1 MGGKIPSGCFRD
13 RKEVQMMEKEKE
25 AIRGEPGSL
34 WNLSYILA
42 LVIST
47 VSGFSFY
54 MNQSLLAG
62 YLQGPEIG
70 ITAQTAG
77 VIVGLFS
84 LTSLFCRPFCGI
96 LADRINNKLLLLISM
111 LLMSAGLTGFAFTK
125 AAAGFFFFRI
135 LNGLGFAVSS
145 TVQVAMA
152 TRYIPRGKTGEGI
165 GYLGLGNV
173 LGSAVAPGLGIA
185 VSEAMGVRAMLLVS
199 AALPAAACLIL
210 PLLGKTASA
219 AKKAARKIRFRDI
232 LDPSAFPYSISA
244 GVFAFGN
251 GMINAYI
258 VLFAAARG
266 VESVALYF
274 TVYAICMLLIRPL
287 SGKLMDRKGIRWTVY
302 PGILLTMASFALLAV
317 STSLP
322 MILASSI
329 LRAVGQGSAQP
340 SLQAGCVNYMGRDRA
355 GVATSTYYLFS
366 DVGQG
371 IGPMLGGVIIGS
383 MAGAAGYETLYW
395 LCAGLMLLNLF
406 FIAGFFR
413 KHGIQ

>member
-1 MGGKIPSGCFRD
+1 
-13 RKEVQMMEKEKE
+13 MMEKKKE
-25 AIRGEPGSL
+25 AIQGEPGSL

>member
-1 MGGKIPSGCFRD
+1 
-13 RKEVQMMEKEKE
+13 MMEKKKE
-25 AIRGEPGSL
+25 AIQGEPGSL

-258 VLFAAARG
+258 VLFATARG

-322 MILASSI
+322 MILVSSI

-371 IGPMLGGVIIGS
+371 IGPMLGGVIVGS

>member
-13 RKEVQMMEKEKE
+13 RKEVQMMEKKKE
-25 AIRGEPGSL
+25 AIQGEPGSL

-406 FIAGFFR
+406 FIAGFFQ

>member
-1 MGGKIPSGCFRD
+1 
-13 RKEVQMMEKEKE
+13 MMEKKKE
-25 AIRGEPGSL
+25 AIQGEPGSL

-258 VLFAAARG
+258 VLFATARG

>member
-1 MGGKIPSGCFRD
+1 
-13 RKEVQMMEKEKE
+13 MMEKEKE

-54 MNQSLLAG
+54 MIQSLLAG

>member
-1 MGGKIPSGCFRD
+1 
-13 RKEVQMMEKEKE
+13 MMEKKKE
-25 AIRGEPGSL
+25 AIQGEPGSL

-322 MILASSI
+322 MILVSSI

>member
-1 MGGKIPSGCFRD
+1 
-13 RKEVQMMEKEKE
+13 MEKKKE
-25 AIRGEPGSL
+25 AIQGEPGSL

>member
-1 MGGKIPSGCFRD
+1 
-13 RKEVQMMEKEKE
+13 
-25 AIRGEPGSL
+25 
-34 WNLSYILA
+34 
-42 LVIST
+42 
-47 VSGFSFY
+47 
-54 MNQSLLAG
+54 
-62 YLQGPEIG
+62 
-70 ITAQTAG
+70 
-77 VIVGLFS
+77 
-84 LTSLFCRPFCGI
+84 
-96 LADRINNKLLLLISM
+96 M

-258 VLFAAARG
+258 VLFATARG

-302 PGILLTMASFALLAV
+302 PGILLTMASFALL
-317 STSLP
+317 
-322 MILASSI
+322 
-329 LRAVGQGSAQP
+329 
-340 SLQAGCVNYMGRDRA
+340 RDRA

>member
-1 MGGKIPSGCFRD
+1 
-13 RKEVQMMEKEKE
+13 MEKETLH
-25 AIRGEPGSL
+25 AEPESL

-47 VSGFSFY
+47 VSAFSFY

-62 YLQGPEIG
+62 YLQSPEIG
-70 ITAQTAG
+70 ITAQAAG

-111 LLMSAGLTGFAFTK
+111 LLMAAGLTGFAFTK
-125 AAAGFFFFRI
+125 TMPGFLFFRI

-145 TVQVAMA
+145 TVQIAMA
-152 TRYIPRGKTGEGI
+152 TRYIPKNRTGEGI

-185 VSEAMGVRAMLLVS
+185 VSDALGVRAMLLVS

-210 PLLGKTASA
+210 PLLRKTTSAAKTAS
-219 AKKAARKIRFRDI
+219 RKIRFRDI

-251 GMINAYI
+251 GIINAYI
-258 VLFAAARG
+258 VLFAGTRG
-266 VESVALYF
+266 VESIALYF
-274 TVYAICMLLIRPL
+274 TVYAVCMLLIRPL
-287 SGKLMDRKGIRWTVY
+287 SGKLMDRMGIRWTVY
-302 PGILLTMASFALLAV
+302 PGILLTMLSFGLLAV
-317 STSLP
+317 STGLP
-322 MILASSI
+322 MILASSVI
-329 LRAVGQGSAQP
+329 RAIGQGSAQP
-340 SLQAGCVNYMGRDRA
+340 SLQAGCVNFMGRDRA

-371 IGPMLGGVIIGS
+371 IGPMLGGVIVGS
-383 MAGAAGYETLYW
+383 MAGAAGYATLFW
-395 LCAGLMLLNLF
+395 LCAGLMLLNLL
-406 FIAGFFR
+406 FIGGFFR
-413 KHGIQ
+413 RHGIR

>member
-1 MGGKIPSGCFRD
+1 
-13 RKEVQMMEKEKE
+13 MMEKKKE
-25 AIRGEPGSL
+25 AIQGEPGSL

-145 TVQVAMA
+145 TVHVAMA

-322 MILASSI
+322 MILVSSI

>member
-1 MGGKIPSGCFRD
+1 
-13 RKEVQMMEKEKE
+13 MMEKKKE
-25 AIRGEPGSL
+25 AIQGEPGSL

-210 PLLGKTASA
+210 PLLGKTAST